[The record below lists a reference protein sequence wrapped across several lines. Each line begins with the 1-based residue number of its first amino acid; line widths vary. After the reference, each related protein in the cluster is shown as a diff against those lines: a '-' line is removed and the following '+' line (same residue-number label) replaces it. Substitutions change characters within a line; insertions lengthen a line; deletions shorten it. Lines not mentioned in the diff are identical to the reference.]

1 MPALWVLTYELFI
14 KKPLIGLTLCAEK
27 VSWSLYSSLFSLKGD
42 ILIEM
47 KTLCILSG
55 GIIYNL
61 LLIIARGILPT
72 SRFCTSWVTDTI
84 RTLISLQRYM
94 PSQTLFTFLG
104 FKGKFSSHYLDPFQ
118 LSDEIKDGG
127 ESGYSCVRDLM
138 AVSFNQRKAFFSPVI
153 IWQEIWMVFLKLER

>member
-1 MPALWVLTYELFI
+1 MQRKLAVLYERRQTERNENRFCPIRRNYKQVLLF
-14 KKPLIGLTLCAEK
+14 
-27 VSWSLYSSLFSLKGD
+27 
-42 ILIEM
+42 
-47 KTLCILSG
+47 
-55 GIIYNL
+55 
-61 LLIIARGILPT
+61 IARGIPPT
-72 SRFCTSWVTDTI
+72 SRFCTSLVTDTI

-138 AVSFNQRKAFFSPVI
+138 AVSFNQRKAFFSPAI

>member
-1 MPALWVLTYELFI
+1 MQRKLAGACTPACSLWKKTNWRNENHSYLILRNYIKSLLF
-14 KKPLIGLTLCAEK
+14 
-27 VSWSLYSSLFSLKGD
+27 
-42 ILIEM
+42 
-47 KTLCILSG
+47 
-55 GIIYNL
+55 
-61 LLIIARGILPT
+61 IARGIPPT
-72 SRFCTSWVTDTI
+72 SRFCTSLVTDTI

-138 AVSFNQRKAFFSPVI
+138 AVSFNQRKAFFSPAI

>member
-1 MPALWVLTYELFI
+1 MQRKLAVLYERRQTERNENHFCPIRRNYKLF
-14 KKPLIGLTLCAEK
+14 L
-27 VSWSLYSSLFSLKGD
+27 LF
-42 ILIEM
+42 
-47 KTLCILSG
+47 
-55 GIIYNL
+55 
-61 LLIIARGILPT
+61 IARGIPPT
-72 SRFCTSWVTDTI
+72 SRFCTSLVTDTI

>member
-1 MPALWVLTYELFI
+1 MQRKLAVLYERRQTERNENYSYPIRRNYIQFLLFI
-14 KKPLIGLTLCAEK
+14 P
-27 VSWSLYSSLFSLKGD
+27 
-42 ILIEM
+42 
-47 KTLCILSG
+47 
-55 GIIYNL
+55 
-61 LLIIARGILPT
+61 RGIPPT
-72 SRFCTSWVTDTI
+72 SRFCTSLVTDTI

-138 AVSFNQRKAFFSPVI
+138 AVSFNQRKAFFSLVI
-153 IWQEIWMVFLKLER
+153 I

>member
-1 MPALWVLTYELFI
+1 MCRENETNKKHLYPIRRNYIQFLLF
-14 KKPLIGLTLCAEK
+14 
-27 VSWSLYSSLFSLKGD
+27 
-42 ILIEM
+42 
-47 KTLCILSG
+47 
-55 GIIYNL
+55 
-61 LLIIARGILPT
+61 IARGIPPT
-72 SRFCTSWVTDTI
+72 SRFCTSLVTDTI

-138 AVSFNQRKAFFSPVI
+138 AVSFNQRKAFFSPAI

>member
-1 MPALWVLTYELFI
+1 MQRKLAVLYERRQ
-14 KKPLIGLTLCAEK
+14 TE
-27 VSWSLYSSLFSLKGD
+27 
-42 ILIEM
+42 EM
-47 KTLCILSG
+47 KTIRIWSE
-55 GIIYNL
+55 GITYIQFL
-61 LLIIARGILPT
+61 LFIARGIPPT